1 MFAPFRS
8 VATCEGARGWRGWV
22 AGAGT
27 TPGGARFA
35 LTAAPRVEP
44 DIAKLV
50 NGPAWYSGAHVQLLG
65 HSRVN
70 GHLVQWALVPAATND
85 GSQFSDAVAGV
96 WSAGGHSYAIGFA
109 AAGGKAAARTLGR
122 RLLEG
127 VALVGAQW
135 LGCGRMPLQNRVTPF
150 SELVADPA
158 RGLLY
163 GNRGCL
169 HDGSGRIRRMYATRR
184 WIACQLEFRG
194 WQRGPEAAARAVH
207 GALLPRRGDRVR
219 RRPPAVRPLPPRRL
233 RPPGRALARAAS
245 RPGRCRRDRPPAPGR
260 TRRSRDAHA
269 AAPRGGARRAA

>member
-1 MFAPFRS
+1 MERMLKLVCCAVSLIFTAFAGSSPAGGRLDFVTAPAALKRACVATARFVGYPVPCPLLLPRGLAADSSDTRCAGGLVFAPFRS

-127 VALVGAQW
+127 VALVGAQ
-135 LGCGRMPLQNRVTPF
+135 G
-150 SELVADPA
+150 
-158 RGLLY
+158 
-163 GNRGCL
+163 
-169 HDGSGRIRRMYATRR
+169 
-184 WIACQLEFRG
+184 
-194 WQRGPEAAARAVH
+194 
-207 GALLPRRGDRVR
+207 
-219 RRPPAVRPLPPRRL
+219 
-233 RPPGRALARAAS
+233 
-245 RPGRCRRDRPPAPGR
+245 
-260 TRRSRDAHA
+260 
-269 AAPRGGARRAA
+269 